1 MPLASM
7 AARWQQALA
16 LRIPPPLV
24 LLLCGLA
31 GWALDWRWPLA
42 LLPQPVAR
50 LAGLALSLAGGGLAL
65 AGVLQFR
72 RAHTTINPLNPSR
85 SSHLVEEGLYARTRN
100 PMYLGMALALAGW
113 GCVLGNPLSWLGV
126 PLFVSWITWL
136 QIKPEE
142 QALRQRFGPYFEQ
155 YCQRVRRWL

>member
-50 LAGLALSLAGGGLAL
+50 LAGLALSLAGGGTG
-65 AGVLQFR
+65 AG
-72 RAHTTINPLNPSR
+72 
-85 SSHLVEEGLYARTRN
+85 
-100 PMYLGMALALAGW
+100 
-113 GCVLGNPLSWLGV
+113 GCAAV
-126 PLFVSWITWL
+126 PPRPHHDQSAQSF
-136 QIKPEE
+136 P
-142 QALRQRFGPYFEQ
+142 
-155 YCQRVRRWL
+155 